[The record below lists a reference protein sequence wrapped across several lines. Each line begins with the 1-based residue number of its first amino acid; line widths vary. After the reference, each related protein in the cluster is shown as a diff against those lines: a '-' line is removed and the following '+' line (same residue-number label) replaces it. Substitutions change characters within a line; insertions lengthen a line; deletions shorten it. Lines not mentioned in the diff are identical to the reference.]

1 MPEGLRL
8 TPSGV
13 LWALP
18 GAASAFGLT
27 LLVPPLALAINV
39 GLIMGVL
46 VRRRID
52 AYGWLTIGFAIWCA
66 VYATLLSAWPL
77 DGPAKSAF
85 GARRGRSGACGR

>member
-13 LWALP
+13 LWALL

-52 AYGWLTIGFAIWCA
+52 AYGWFTIGFAIWCA
-66 VYATLLSAWPL
+66 VYATLAIFAALTEGSSSGSEMWP
-77 DGPAKSAF
+77 P
-85 GARRGRSGACGR
+85 